1 MRTYHNRFKAHEVS
15 LLLSQT
21 YKFANN
27 ITLHFEEYFV
37 FSLKIQ
43 LFLIKNVNL

>member
-21 YKFANN
+21 YKFAKN

-37 FSLKIQ
+37 FFFENTII
-43 LFLIKNVNL
+43 FN